1 MAKISIGND
10 LNYLISSME
19 SVASDTESYTR
30 ILQAGGE
37 MVAMIEK
44 QEMEQQGFID
54 TGEMMESV
62 AVVAKPKERLVDIYP
77 VGSVKRGRTTTRNAE
92 KAAYLHYGVKGD
104 DGYKIKPSQFMDHV
118 KQDSDIAAQN
128 EMQSEFNQILREKG
142 L

>member
-10 LNYLISSME
+10 LNSLISSME
-19 SVASDTESYTR
+19 SVVNDTESYTR

-37 MVAMIEK
+37 MVAIIEK
-44 QEMEQQGFID
+44 QEIERQGFID
-54 TGEMMESV
+54 TGEMLN
-62 AVVAKPKERLVDIYP
+62 AVDVVSKPKEKLVDIYP

-92 KAAYLHYGVKGD
+92 KAAYLHYGVKGR
-104 DGYKIKPSQFMDHV
+104 DGHKIKPSKFMDDV
-118 KQDSDIAAQN
+118 KQNSDIAAQN